1 MGVPGDDVLSLNEIV
16 DKLVQFDEVVSVG
29 VDVDWGSFVVVFGS
43 EVDAND
49 GVGNG
54 FLTLNVDLVFV
65 WLMVEPLQESLDV
78 QGSLLVFLLFLLVDT
93 FNSGVVEVDN
103 VVLEVSDQVAEV
115 DLLYLDSWQDDVVVL
130 VGWERFLV
138 VSEDVDDVLQEVVEG
153 WIANSGGGD
162 FQG

>member
-1 MGVPGDDVLSLNEIV
+1 M
-16 DKLVQFDEVVSVG
+16 VSVG